1 MKTFKVSIIMV
12 TFLLGLATM
21 QSVAYAMLTSLPD
34 DGSYSNSIDPFNM
47 YLCDMDPTGQAT
59 ACNKN
64 ISSSSAPIGT
74 SMKFKKYNPFGSAH
88 GSLGRPATINFSEP
102 EIAQI
107 YLGMVPNYYAHEI
120 NAGDITFQ
128 NYDLTHST
136 AVGNDLF
143 RDLYIHWVVGLP
155 SSITISQ
162 TEDLSS
168 CNAPVPAS
176 ALLLFTGLIGIIGFR
191 RRMMNQ

>member
-1 MKTFKVSIIMV
+1 
-12 TFLLGLATM
+12 
-21 QSVAYAMLTSLPD
+21 
-34 DGSYSNSIDPFNM
+34 M
-47 YLCDMDPTGQAT
+47 YLCDMVPTGQAT

-64 ISSSSAPIGT
+64 ISSSCAPIGP
-74 SMKFKKYNPFGSAH
+74 SMKYTPFGSAH
-88 GSLGRPATINFSEP
+88 GSFGRPATINFSEP

-107 YLGMVPNYYAHEI
+107 YLRMVPNYYAHEVD
-120 NAGDITFQ
+120 AGDITFQ

-143 RDLYIHWVVGLP
+143 QDLYIHWVVGLP

-168 CNAPVPAS
+168 SNAPVPAS
-176 ALLLFTGLIGIIGFR
+176 ALLLFTGLIGLIGFR
-191 RRMMNQ
+191 RRMMNR